1 MTYYDDPT
9 EVYPAGPLPSPR
21 QPQYSGSYGGNNP
34 VIGGYGDNR
43 TGLLIFAGI
52 MVALL
57 LTRRR

>member
-1 MTYYDDPT
+1 MTYYDDPDET
-9 EVYPAGPLPSPR
+9 YAPTPPRPA
-21 QPQYSGSYGGNNP
+21 PQYSGSYGGNNP